1 MNAGL
6 PAWGDALPAGG
17 AFLLPERHERPPKEG
32 PSPGEPLFPAIESLA
47 AQSMGCTAPKAPLCK
62 GSCQPVGLTEGL
74 TVGSR
79 RQSLR
84 ADFRQPTSLY
94 TREALSLAVTEA
106 PLLQGRPGG
115 GKHLAIGPAAMV
127 AWCGGT
133 NRSHSKGDGPRIN
146 LTQFQS
152 GTSGRFLGGN
162 ALSGFFVYF
171 CPVKNRPQRSVPTR
185 PASLI
190 QPHGNGQSLS
200 QPSGRQRPQRG
211 SQEWAVKR

>member
-6 PAWGDALPAGG
+6 PAWWGRSAGVS
-17 AFLLPERHERPPKEG
+17 FCCQKVTKDPPLEG

-115 GKHLAIGPAAMV
+115 GKHLAIGPAAMA
-127 AWCGGT
+127 AWCGG
-133 NRSHSKGDGPRIN
+133 NIRSHSKSDGPRVN
-146 LTQFQS
+146 LTHFQP
-152 GTSGRFLGGN
+152 GTPREVLRGERPKRVFRRFLPGQKSTP
-162 ALSGFFVYF
+162 AE
-171 CPVKNRPQRSVPTR
+171 RSR
-185 PASLI
+185 SSWRA
-190 QPHGNGQSLS
+190 
-200 QPSGRQRPQRG
+200 
-211 SQEWAVKR
+211 

>member
-1 MNAGL
+1 MGTL
-6 PAWGDALPAGG
+6 PARGD
-17 AFLLPERHERPPKEG
+17 FLLPERHERPPKEG

-115 GKHLAIGPAAMV
+115 GKHLAIGPAAMA
-127 AWCGGT
+127 AWCGG
-133 NRSHSKGDGPRIN
+133 NIRSHSKGDGPRIN

-171 CPVKNRPQRSVPTR
+171 CPVKNRPQRSVPGGDGGFHHRNRRRTG
-185 PASLI
+185 PL
-190 QPHGNGQSLS
+190 GQLL
-200 QPSGRQRPQRG
+200 GR
-211 SQEWAVKR
+211 